1 MMLEIK
7 RGSLVCLWDA
17 PQPASI
23 CSRMTLK
30 PTGEGQ
36 APPASDPPPP
46 PAVQVP
52 APHTP
57 CTGCNQR
64 QQSPTAP
71 HTRFVEIMRH
81 GVLAGRSWRPVVPW
95 CVRLRPQ
102 FVALPAPGRA
112 AGCVMACGRAL
123 SCTCDLHVNQQCHPQ
138 VISEAGNVVHDD
150 IATRQRQPA
159 ASKTA
164 SRVPKQWRDK
174 QEGEQANPP
183 RARCMGQQSS

>member
-1 MMLEIK
+1 MACVGARRGHGSERHDAGNQAWVVGSACGTPRNRLLYALEWFSK
-7 RGSLVCLWDA
+7 PRGRA
-17 PQPASI
+17 
-23 CSRMTLK
+23 K
-30 PTGEGQ
+30 HH
-36 APPASDPPPP
+36 PPVHPPPP
-46 PAVQVP
+46 PAVQVLGR
-52 APHTP
+52 TP

-95 CVRLRPQ
+95 CNLLR
-102 FVALPAPGRA
+102 FLPLGRA

-164 SRVPKQWRDK
+164 SRVPKRWRDK
-174 QEGEQANPP
+174 
-183 RARCMGQQSS
+183 